1 MALYN
6 CTVDIDHDGE
16 IETVVN
22 APQDNRNQWRH
33 PEASVKWVLS
43 IDFSG
48 FMSQSIRRNSTVEHS
63 DPFSSTMQ
71 SLDIDG
77 DGFRDLSYSSPTD
90 GDGRIFASV
99 AAQGSCLSSITDLR
113 FNGTN
118 GHFGEYF
125 RWGDIDGDGY
135 ADLLAYEENLSV
147 VHSFLSSEWGPFS
160 SGVYTAGQNTSG
172 QLIEDTPGDFDVGLE
187 VIDSGRLAARLP
199 NQHGVF
205 VFDAADIDIN
215 NILLAPSNA
224 EQQYYEILDGG
235 NSTHNEILMNIGDID
250 SSGVNDPII
259 SFSKPQRSGG
269 GHPWTHS
276 SR

>member
-1 MALYN
+1 MY
-6 CTVDIDHDGE
+6 TVDIDHDGE

-22 APQDNRNQWRH
+22 APQDNRNRFYVIQKH
-33 PEASVKWVLS
+33 QLNGYYPLTFQGSCLNQLDGIA
-43 IDFSG
+43 
-48 FMSQSIRRNSTVEHS
+48 QVEHS

-71 SLDIDG
+71 SLDING

-90 GDGRIFASV
+90 GDGQIFASV
-99 AAQGSCLSSITDLR
+99 AAQGSCLNSITDLR

-172 QLIEDTPGDFDVGLE
+172 QLVEDTPGDFDGMSLE

-199 NQHGVF
+199 NQQGVF

-215 NILLAPSNA
+215 DILLAPSNA

-250 SSGVNDPII
+250 SSGVNDLII
-259 SFSKPQRSGG
+259 SAPEAILNGSGG
-269 GHPWTHS
+269 RVFILLDP
-276 SR
+276 